1 MSCPVTL
8 CPSSRSSVLP
18 LPAPFEMASLYLE
31 KNSLLYLKRENADLE
46 ELVAE
51 NERDS
56 EVAWIETSSPYFE
69 RQVRALVNAAQK
81 FSFDLG
87 LEMITDL

>member
-1 MSCPVTL
+1 M
-8 CPSSRSSVLP
+8 
-18 LPAPFEMASLYLE
+18 
-31 KNSLLYLKRENADLE
+31 LYLKRENADLE